1 MEIDELDKKIIN
13 TLIENSRLSYRQ
25 IAQKLKKSAA
35 TIMNRINALEKNRII
50 KKYTTEVDYEKLG
63 YDVPVIIELRIL
75 KGKLFEIEK
84 KIAKHPN
91 VSIIY
96 DTTGELDA
104 TVIAKFKTRRA
115 MDNFLKEIQTYDFI
129 QRTNTKLILNTIKE
143 ENTKVQ

>member
-1 MEIDELDKKIIN
+1 MQIDELDKKIIN

-35 TIMNRINALEKNRII
+35 TVMHRIDRLEKEHII
-50 KKYTTEVDYEKLG
+50 KKYTTEIDYDKLG
-63 YDVPVIIELRIL
+63 YDIPVIIELRIL
-75 KGKLFEIEK
+75 KGKLFEMEK

-91 VSIIY
+91 VSLVY

-104 TVIAKFKTRRA
+104 TMIARFKTRRA
-115 MDNFLKEIQTYDFI
+115 MDNFIKEIQTYDFI

-143 ENTKVQ
+143 ENMKL